1 MKRLPGAEHRAGD
14 VHGEDGVEVFE
25 AGVLDGFA
33 PVRPVQDSRV
43 VDQPRDDAVDGE
55 RPVVDRGEHGDDV
68 LLDADVRGKG
78 GRDAAGVDDG
88 RDDAVGCIL
97 RSRSMVHGDRP
108 AVARE
113 EPAARGSDPFRPSRH
128 DGDLFASGILTPW
141 RGGSGDDDGAA
152 RRLSSIRRER
162 GRHASIRAGRGERV
176 SRSDRGRLHD
186 YTMPLR
192 RRFRGDEKR
201 RRV

>member
-1 MKRLPGAEHRAGD
+1 M
-14 VHGEDGVEVFE
+14 
-25 AGVLDGFA
+25 LDGFA

-88 RDDAVGCIL
+88 RDDAVGYIL

-113 EPAARGSDPFRPSRH
+113 EPAARGSDPFAPPVTTAIFLRA
-128 DGDLFASGILTPW
+128 ASWLAGAAARGTTAFRRSDASADDMRRYAPGAASACLEATADDSMTILC
-141 RGGSGDDDGAA
+141 RSVGGSERRKASTCVKLRRVRWPVA
-152 RRLSSIRRER
+152 RR
-162 GRHASIRAGRGERV
+162 
-176 SRSDRGRLHD
+176 
-186 YTMPLR
+186 
-192 RRFRGDEKR
+192 
-201 RRV
+201 